1 MPSQV
6 AGHCP
11 HDLQGGREQ
20 VPAAASISDS
30 RGRVQAIATAE
41 GPTSWNQAHFLPF
54 QEHVLAANLHTPSQ
68 GDNGQHTMRKE
79 MTNI

>member
-11 HDLQGGREQ
+11 HDLQGGCEQ

-41 GPTSWNQAHFLPF
+41 GPTSWNQVHFLPF

-68 GDNGQHTMRKE
+68 GDNGQHMMRKE